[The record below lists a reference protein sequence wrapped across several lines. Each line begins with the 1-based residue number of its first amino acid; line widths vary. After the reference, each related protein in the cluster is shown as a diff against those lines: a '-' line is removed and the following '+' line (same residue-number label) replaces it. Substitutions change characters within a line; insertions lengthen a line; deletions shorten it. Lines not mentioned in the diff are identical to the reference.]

1 MNTPQVVVASL
12 GTLGLIGQI
21 YLYLAYSKPEI
32 PFGAGAW
39 LLWVLTM
46 TTVVG
51 CLVVSAYK
59 MLTIT

>member
-59 MLTIT
+59 M